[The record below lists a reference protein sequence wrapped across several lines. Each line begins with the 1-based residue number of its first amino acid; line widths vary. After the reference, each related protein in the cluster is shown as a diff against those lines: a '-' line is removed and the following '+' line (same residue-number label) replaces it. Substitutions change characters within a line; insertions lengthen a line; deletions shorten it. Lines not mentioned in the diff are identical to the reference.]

1 MRNDLNMIE
10 VNFAKIAKM
19 SNVDN
24 TILFFGKLIRLMNE
38 TGFSD
43 KQIFILLYGSQVET
57 FSQSEIFNLLGFG
70 KSKVQFRDV
79 FKTKNKLNYH
89 EVIIA
94 VEHDKKLKTNTK
106 TYELTSYGRELA
118 VGLLNTLKNID

>member
-1 MRNDLNMIE
+1 MSQLFIDKMRDDLDMIE
-10 VNFAKIAKM
+10 MNFAKI

-57 FSQSEIFNLLGFG
+57 FSQSEIFN
-70 KSKVQFRDV
+70 S
-79 FKTKNKLNYH
+79 
-89 EVIIA
+89 
-94 VEHDKKLKTNTK
+94 
-106 TYELTSYGRELA
+106 
-118 VGLLNTLKNID
+118 